1 MSRLLH
7 AALSGI
13 AVLAVCSAAAVA
25 AEDEAPRPRLAL
37 ALSGGGARG
46 IAHIGVLKALEENG
60 IRIDA
65 VAGTSVG
72 ALVGSLYASGHR
84 ASQLEGIIASLD
96 WQSLFDGRSDR
107 RLLPLARR
115 RDDAPP
121 ILGLGLDSWKV
132 RLPASAL
139 GEYRINR
146 FLIEE
151 LAPQGFAAGEDFD
164 RLEVPFRAVATALDN
179 GDRVVLSHGSLPRAV
194 RASISIPV
202 AFPPVQL
209 QGRTLVDG
217 GLVDNLPTA
226 EARALGGDVVV
237 AVDVTSPPAE
247 PSRWQDIVGVAA
259 QVTGMLG
266 QMANEAHREDPD
278 VLIKPDLGRHS
289 FNDYSG
295 LDELVAKGY
304 DAAIAAL
311 PEIRRRLAEASP
323 RPTARDVMAP
333 GIPPLQGRAIREIQ
347 VVGNDRLSDALIR
360 RSFNVPLGVPLDLA
374 RALLALDKVH
384 ATGFFDHCFLDEEP
398 LGDDGVR
405 LILRVKEA
413 PPNRL
418 EIGASFTDS
427 TKAKGTFAF
436 RNRNTFGLGEEVKIA
451 VEASEAGR
459 GAEAGLQGDHLFTP
473 LVGYEAS
480 LYAES
485 ERPRVFVDGSYVNRA
500 HFERDGGRVLL
511 RHGVKRLALFD
522 AGFVFGRVHTLS
534 QLGLPYPDQSDDV
547 RLLTGG
553 ATYDVLDDF
562 LYPEAG
568 VRVEA
573 RADKSAKGL
582 GASLDYWRSSVSAR
596 AARRLGRRS
605 VLEMDVFLGISGG
618 DIPVYEIFRIG
629 GPVLLPGWHEEEL
642 WGAQALAGAASFR
655 YRLIGQLRLLAR
667 VGAGNVWDERASVS
681 LDSLKVG
688 AGLALVQPTRVGPV
702 SLDFGIGEGGKALVT
717 LSVGNP

>member
-1 MSRLLH
+1 MLCSLRAAVGGLVFL
-7 AALSGI
+7 ALSAPAG
-13 AVLAVCSAAAVA
+13 A
-25 AEDEAPRPRLAL
+25 DEIPRPRLTL

-46 IAHIGVLKALEENG
+46 IAHVGVLKALEENG
-60 IRIDA
+60 IQVDA
-65 VAGTSVG
+65 IAGTSVG

-84 ASQLEGIIASLD
+84 ANQLEGIIASLD

-121 ILGLGLDSWKV
+121 IVGLGFDSWKV

-139 GEYRINR
+139 GEYRVNR

-151 LAPQGFAAGEDFD
+151 LAAASFAAGGDFD
-164 RLEVPFRAVATALDN
+164 RLKIPFRAIATALDN
-179 GDRVVLSHGSLPRAV
+179 GERVVLSRGSLPRAV

-202 AFPPVQL
+202 ALPPVEYE
-209 QGRTLVDG
+209 GRTLVDG

-226 EARALGGDVVV
+226 DARALGGDVVV
-237 AVDVTSPPAE
+237 AVDVTSPPLE
-247 PSRWQDIVGVAA
+247 PSRWQDIVGVAS
-259 QVTGMLG
+259 QVTNVLAG
-266 QMANEAHREDPD
+266 MANAAHHAEPD
-278 VLIKPDLGRHS
+278 VLIKPDIGGHS
-289 FNDYSG
+289 FNDYSDFHG
-295 LDELVAKGY
+295 LVAKGY
-304 DAAIAAL
+304 EAGIAAL
-311 PEIRRRLAEASP
+311 PEIRRRLGEAS
-323 RPTARDVMAP
+323 AQ
-333 GIPPLQGRAIREIQ
+333 PPVVGATPLTGPALEGRVIREIR
-347 VVGNDRLSDALIR
+347 VTGNARLSESLIR
-360 RSFNVPLGVPLDLA
+360 RTFNVPLGPPLNLEK
-374 RALLALDKVH
+374 ALLALDKVH
-384 ATGFFDHCFLDEEP
+384 ATGSFDHCWLEEEAI
-398 LGDDGVR
+398 GDDGVR
-405 LILRVKEA
+405 LVLRVKEA

-459 GAEAGLQGDHLFTP
+459 GVEAGLQGDHLFTP

-534 QLGLPYPDQSDDV
+534 ELGLPYPDESDDV

-553 ATYDVLDDF
+553 VAYDVLDDF

-568 VRVEA
+568 VRLEA

-596 AARRLGRRS
+596 AAGRLGRRS
-605 VLEMDVFLGISGG
+605 VVALDAFCGISGG
-618 DIPVYEIFRIG
+618 DLPVYELFRIG

-642 WGAQALAGAASFR
+642 WGAQALAGAVSFR
-655 YRLIGQLRLLAR
+655 YRVIGQLRLLAR
-667 VGAGNVWDERASVS
+667 VGAGNVWDERSLIT

-702 SLDFGIGEGGKALVT
+702 SLDFGIREGGQALLT